1 MKRCHNCDSDNPD
14 YVIVCLN
21 CGLELEDNVEDT
33 DSSQTVVSDEQCTCG
48 IKSFGVDPTEYS
60 YYDYIKTHEI
70 DSPGLS
76 DKQDFWQRRTTK
88 QKHIIYASIVII
100 LLATLPLFYIAVN
113 DYQKDEDF
121 YDIMG
126 EISNNEMNSFQQLN
140 MLGNASATDENFDQA
155 KIIIENVSKTLDND
169 TKRLEELNNS
179 GYNENYT
186 ELIDYSYQ
194 VVVNQKNV
202 MDSLNDMTLIADE
215 LKSNK
220 ITLSEAQLRLES
232 DKQNMTASI
241 NDAMVYKDRID
252 KFAQNHPD
260 IESKFVS
267 KGFTL
272 RSSQTS

>member
-21 CGLELEDNVEDT
+21 CGLELEDNSENT
-33 DSSQTVVSDEQCTCG
+33 DNNQEEVSDEQCNCG

-100 LLATLPLFYIAVN
+100 LLATLPLFYIAIN

-126 EISNNEMNSFQQLN
+126 EISNNQMNSFQQLN
-140 MLGNASATDENFDQA
+140 QLGNASATDENFDQA
-155 KIIIENVSKTLDND
+155 KIIIENVSKNLDND
-169 TKRLEELNNS
+169 SKRLEELNRS

-186 ELIDYSYQ
+186 ELIDYSHHII
-194 VVVNQKNV
+194 VNEKNV
-202 MDSLNDMTLIADE
+202 MDSFNDMVLIADE
-215 LKSNK
+215 LKENK
-220 ITLSEAQLRLES
+220 ITLSEAQARLES

-241 NDAMVYKDRID
+241 NEAWVYKDRID

-272 RSSQTS
+272 RSTQTG

>member
-21 CGLELEDNVEDT
+21 CGLELEDNSENT
-33 DSSQTVVSDEQCTCG
+33 DNNKEEVSDEQCNCG

-88 QKHIIYASIVII
+88 QKHIIYASIIII
-100 LLATLPLFYIAVN
+100 LLATIPLFYTAIN

-140 MLGNASATDENFDQA
+140 QLGNASATDENFDQA
-155 KIIIENVSKTLDND
+155 RIIIENVSKTLDND
-169 TKRLEELNNS
+169 TKRLEELNRS

-194 VVVNQKNV
+194 VILNQKNV
-202 MDSLNDMTLIADE
+202 MDSLNDMVLIADE
-215 LKSNK
+215 LKENK
-220 ITLSEAQLRLES
+220 ITLIEAQARLES
-232 DKQNMTASI
+232 DKQNMTACI
-241 NDAMVYKDRID
+241 NEAMVAKDRID

-272 RSSQTS
+272 RSTQTG